1 MTHSQSADRL
11 IALDPDARVEYL
23 SLMSNTTL
31 TLASLTFEELECLWC
46 DCQVSSD
53 FDFQDRLLAEM
64 LTREDACPESY
75 DLLWEMQDAGWNGG
89 CSQADRD
96 AR

>member
-1 MTHSQSADRL
+1 MD
-11 IALDPDARVEYL
+11 L
-23 SLMSNTTL
+23 SR
-31 TLASLTFEELECLWC
+31 LTFAQLESLWC
-46 DCQVSSD
+46 DCQLHD
-53 FDFQDRLLAEM
+53 DYAEQDRLLSEM

-89 CSQADRD
+89 VTQEDRD

>member
-1 MTHSQSADRL
+1 M
-11 IALDPDARVEYL
+11 
-23 SLMSNTTL
+23 TL
-31 TLASLTFEELECLWC
+31 TDLTFEELESLWC

-53 FDFQDRLLAEM
+53 FDFQDRLLSEM

-75 DLLWEMQDAGWNGG
+75 DLLWEMQDHGWNGG
-89 CSQADRD
+89 VTQDDVD

>member
-1 MTHSQSADRL
+1 M
-11 IALDPDARVEYL
+11 
-23 SLMSNTTL
+23 TL
-31 TLASLTFEELECLWC
+31 TLQDLTFEELESLWD
-46 DCQVSSD
+46 DCQRNGD
-53 FDFQDRLLAEM
+53 YDFQDRLLAEM

-89 CSQADRD
+89 VTQEERD

>member
-1 MTHSQSADRL
+1 MT
-11 IALDPDARVEYL
+11 I
-23 SLMSNTTL
+23 TL
-31 TLASLTFEELECLWC
+31 QDLTFEELESLWC
-46 DCQVSSD
+46 DCTVSSD

-75 DLLWEMQDAGWNGG
+75 DLQWEMEDAGWNGG
-89 CSQADRD
+89 VTQEDRD